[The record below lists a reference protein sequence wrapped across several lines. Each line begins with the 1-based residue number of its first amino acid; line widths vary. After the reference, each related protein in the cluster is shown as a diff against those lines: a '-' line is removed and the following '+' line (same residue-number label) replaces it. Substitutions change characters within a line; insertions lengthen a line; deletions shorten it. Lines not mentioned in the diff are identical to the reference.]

1 MGVAQCTGIRYDQ
14 ITSIAFRWRVA
25 VGPKVP
31 TRRARQRRRIG
42 HKLTLS
48 RGMRFDIFLSPH
60 VVVLRASS

>member
-1 MGVAQCTGIRYDQ
+1 VGVAQCTGIRYDQ

-42 HKLTLS
+42 HKHCLAACVS
-48 RGMRFDIFLSPH
+48 ISFSPH
-60 VVVLRASS
+60 TL